1 MRSTKAPGTA
11 VRSHVVATPQPAPDL
26 GPGSLGLSFAN
37 PGLAGLM
44 DHGPDVLAECLAE
57 LLHAE
62 RDTLLPLLRRV
73 RDPWARLRCLNA
85 LAVAETLA
93 QHQGQPTELD
103 ERPLT
108 RLRRLAAG
116 AEQL

>member
-1 MRSTKAPGTA
+1 
-11 VRSHVVATPQPAPDL
+11 
-26 GPGSLGLSFAN
+26 
-37 PGLAGLM
+37 M